1 MLVRMDTTTAGLAIA
16 LLLLGAAAGWY
27 VGVLWARSRP
37 TAATDTRATHLA
49 DGIDRLGD
57 QLADLHHDRAVWQ
70 GELAAQVEAM
80 RRQTGD
86 LRRETH
92 ALATALRRPGVR
104 GRWGELH
111 LRRAVELAGMVDRC
125 DFTEQA
131 RLDDGALRPD
141 LVVHLAGGRSLAVDA
156 KVPLDAF
163 LDASEADPGEPAGR
177 ERQAEQLARHARQLR
192 QHVDVLASRRYWSA
206 LPSSP
211 ELVVLFL
218 PGEPILSA
226 ALESD
231 PALLEHAAS
240 RNVVLAT
247 PTTLIALLR
256 TVAHGWR
263 HEALADRAREIEHT
277 GRELHLRLRTWSDHL
292 DQLGRSLGAAT
303 RHYNSAVG
311 SLESRVLVS
320 ARRLAELGVTD
331 EELPAPRSV
340 TDLPRGTAARDE
352 GTTAEQRP
360 GASARGA

>member
-1 MLVRMDTTTAGLAIA
+1 MDLDIDAGTLAAA
-16 LLLLGAAAGWY
+16 LLLLALGAVLGAY
-27 VGVLWARSRP
+27 VGGLRARARP
-37 TAATDTRATHLA
+37 APAPPDRTGDLA
-49 DGIDRLGD
+49 LGIERLGD

-70 GELAAQVEAM
+70 GELAAQVDAV

-92 ALATALRRPGVR
+92 ALASALRRPAVR

-111 LRRAVELAGMVDRC
+111 LRRACELAGMVDRC
-125 DFTEQA
+125 DFSEQS
-131 RLDDGALRPD
+131 RLQDGALRPD

-156 KVPLDAF
+156 KVPLDAY
-163 LDASEADPGEPAGR
+163 LDASETDDGEPGGR
-177 ERQAEQLARHARQLR
+177 ERQAEHLARHARQVR
-192 QHVDVLASRRYWSA
+192 QHVDALGARRYWSA

-218 PGEPILSA
+218 PGEPLLSA
-226 ALESD
+226 ALEAD
-231 PALLEHAAS
+231 AGLLEHAAT

-263 HEALADRAREIEHT
+263 HEALAERAREIEQT

-331 EELPAPRSV
+331 EELPSPRAV
-340 TDLPRGTAARDE
+340 TDLPRS
-352 GTTAEQRP
+352 P